1 MHKVFTWA
9 VILLFVAHNL
19 TAQEETTQECGSLD
33 EHIIQAFALTAN
45 ELATTLT
52 SKCDPYGMEL
62 AVQVAANGSPYT
74 QLPSFQLLMIA
85 EAFAASQQFDQ
96 FPVNG
101 EKHGKQFNNL
111 WHFRAG
117 STPDFLTDKSL
128 STIALTGYQYSCKQ
142 SLNGTVTQ
150 FNIQTRGFVYTQ
162 TPNDG
167 IIHAKVYYFD
177 KNGAQKPWEQGDWSN
192 AKLFYKRTGPG
203 DDFTNSKLERDADL
217 QQSDV
222 TIESFTPGHYQPKV
236 VARGCTQDFTD
247 TERFRFL
254 EAIIELEDDWDGE
267 SWMVVNSK
275 LVPKTSVKASEMDAP
290 EIVSQF
296 SLGNVVKG
304 TIYDQD
310 GNPLDESVTV
320 VLERQFE
327 ASIPLEITVESKPD
341 GTYSFEN
348 VESGMYHVYV
358 QGSKHEG
365 FAEAI
370 VCNNPLKGETAN
382 FTYKDVD
389 INAPLNLVFLIE
401 TTETY
406 QEAIEPLLLEGGYR
420 CPAGTIER
428 KTKGYTLVKINSLEI
443 DDFFGEGFANSVTG
457 TFVPEK
463 NQLLSYGGKTY
474 SFDPGAET
482 AELMIVEKIHQTD
495 EFDKVYPEQFIWPD
509 AVPSNR
515 LFISSD
521 AFRIDSIFSYAA
533 LNSKYAKQKFEVFF
547 GAGVIEGQ
555 GIDIEAVSHQEA
567 EPITFG
573 ELYHLAKNGSG
584 SISRE
589 QQVKYKQGYNTNFL
603 GLGQF
608 LKPEEAE
615 HLGNLITYLDIS
627 QQYLDQNQKHFTDA
641 TGMQLFPENFSS
653 DIDNTPMDTFMKTAF
668 NDGKNSGMFESLAA
682 MVTIKREI
690 VIKPFDAKMAEKYFQ
705 RGSFEVGPKQSAE
718 IDLDESIEG
727 LKELLKG
734 IKFSN

>member
-1 MHKVFTWA
+1 MLKSLSLA
-9 VILLFVAHNL
+9 MLMLLIANNL
-19 TAQEETTQECGSLD
+19 LSQSASTEECGNID
-33 EHIIQAFALTAN
+33 DHIIQAFALTAN

-52 SKCDPYGMEL
+52 AKCDPYGMEL
-62 AVQVAANGSPYT
+62 AVQVAANGNPYT
-74 QLPSFQLLMIA
+74 QLPTFNLLMIA

-101 EKHGKQFNNL
+101 EKRGKQFNNL
-111 WHFRAG
+111 WHFKAG

-128 STIALTGYQYSCKQ
+128 STIALTGYHYSCKH
-142 SLNGTVTQ
+142 SLNGIVTQ

-167 IIHAKVYYFD
+167 IIHAKVYFVD
-177 KNGAQKPWEQGDWSN
+177 KNGAQKPWEQGDWRHS
-192 AKLFYKRTGPG
+192 KLIFQRTGPG
-203 DDFTNSKLERDADL
+203 NDHTNSKLEGDAAL
-217 QQSDV
+217 QHSEV

-236 VARGCTQDFTD
+236 VARGCMQDFTD
-247 TERFRFL
+247 SERFRFL
-254 EAIIELEDDWDGE
+254 EAIVELENSWDGE
-267 SWMVVNSK
+267 SWMVVNNK
-275 LVPKTSVKASEMDAP
+275 LIPKTSVKASETDAP
-290 EIVSQF
+290 EILSQF

-310 GNPLDESVTV
+310 GNPLDEVVTV

-327 ASIPLEITVESKPD
+327 ASFPLEITVESKSD
-341 GTYSFEN
+341 GTYSFEH
-348 VESGMYHVYV
+348 VESGIYHVYV
-358 QGSKHEG
+358 KGSKHER

-370 VCNNPLKGETAN
+370 VCNDPLKGETAN
-382 FTYKDVD
+382 FTYEDVD
-389 INAPLNLVFLIE
+389 INAPLNMVFLIE

-406 QEAIEPLLLEGGYR
+406 QEAIEPLLLEGGYH
-420 CPAGTIER
+420 CPPGVKER
-428 KTKGYTLVKINSLEI
+428 KTKGFTLVKINSLEI

-457 TFVPEK
+457 AFIPEK

-482 AELMIVEKIHQTD
+482 AELMIVERIHQAD

-509 AVPSNR
+509 VVPSNR

-521 AFRIDSIFSYAA
+521 AFRVDSIFSYAA
-533 LNSKYAKQKFEVFF
+533 LNSKFAKQKYEMFV
-547 GAGVIEGQ
+547 GLAVLEGQ
-555 GIDIEAVSHQEA
+555 GIDIEPVSHQEA
-567 EPITFG
+567 KPVTFG
-573 ELYHLAKNGSG
+573 ELYQLAKRGSG
-584 SISRE
+584 SIGRE

-627 QQYLDQNQKHFTDA
+627 QQFMDQNQKHFTDA
-641 TGMQLFPENFSS
+641 IGMQLFPEDFSS
-653 DIDNTPMDTFMKTAF
+653 DIDNTPMDTFMKTSF
-668 NDGKNSGMFESLAA
+668 SEGKNSGMFESFAA

-690 VIKPFDAKMAEKYFQ
+690 VIRPFDAKMAEKYFE
-705 RGSFEVGPKQSAE
+705 RGSFEVKPKQNTE
-718 IDLDESIEG
+718 IDLDEAIES